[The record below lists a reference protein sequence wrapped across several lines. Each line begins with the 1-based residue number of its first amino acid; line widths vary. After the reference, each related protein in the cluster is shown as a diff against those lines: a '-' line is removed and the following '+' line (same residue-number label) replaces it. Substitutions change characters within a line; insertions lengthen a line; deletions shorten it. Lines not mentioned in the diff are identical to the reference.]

1 VAASNWASDGWL
13 VGDMPAVCPLAASSA
28 NYRIDT
34 TSTINQTMPYGRL
47 LQHCRPRER
56 IAAVDEIEAA
66 AHELGSVFA
75 AGVEQPGSMQAVV
88 TDGGYSGHTYDVA
101 GNGALIGYWGETL
114 RAGLVALRAQVRS
127 REGSSGVLVVE
138 LTATRTGDYTVSYS
152 GDLPSLPA
160 RIIFDAGYRY
170 PNHPQPGIRKPPAA
184 GNDGRP
190 TDPAVLAEVQ
200 ALVAEFVERHTH
212 LQGAPPLFTPGYS
225 EAEILAA
232 EERLGVRLPEDLRA
246 LYRTIHDDT
255 WESGLLGRFSPAPLE
270 QVVAWYQ
277 EGGPGSPRW
286 YGSDDRLSE
295 YDPDGLFAYDPVV
308 FETYPHGHVRRLSR
322 NDWWVTFAPDHSGND
337 AAVDLDP
344 AELGAYGQL
353 LMYGRDVHGPIV
365 YLAAS
370 VRHLMRT
377 VLAAM
382 RRAAPG
388 DEDWAW
394 HAVGWSVPD
403 HQWFV
408 DVGGAALVDEVAAIP
423 DASLIQRAHLR
434 QVGQVRLVDLADLPQ
449 LRSIRVLDSRQKA
462 ERVDL
467 SIPPGAPVEQVHVQA
482 KRFEPQRLAATPT
495 LAYVTLGGNSEPVS
509 VAALAGLPN
518 LVRLDLAE
526 ATVADIGAIA
536 TFPALR
542 VLSLNPQQWAE
553 LLGTGW
559 TPSRLA
565 AVGLGGRASLAEA
578 AAWLTAMPG
587 AGHAAVRYRTIRGR
601 R

>member
-1 VAASNWASDGWL
+1 
-13 VGDMPAVCPLAASSA
+13 
-28 NYRIDT
+28 
-34 TSTINQTMPYGRL
+34 
-47 LQHCRPRER
+47 
-56 IAAVDEIEAA
+56 VDEVETAV
-66 AHELGSVFA
+66 HELGSAFA
-75 AGVEQPGSMQAVV
+75 AGLEQPGSMQAAV
-88 TDGGYSGHTYDVA
+88 TESGYRGQEYDAA
-101 GNGALIGYWGETL
+101 GNRALVGHWGESF
-114 RAGLVALRAQVRS
+114 RAGLVALRARIRS
-127 REGSSGVLVVE
+127 REGGSGVVVVE
-138 LTATRTGDYTVSYS
+138 LAATRAGDYTVSYS

-160 RIIFDAGYRY
+160 RVVFNDGYRY
-170 PNHPQPGIRKPPAA
+170 PNHPKPGMRKPPAA

-212 LQGAPPLFTPGYS
+212 LRGAPPLYTPGYS
-225 EAEILAA
+225 EAEIVAV

-270 QVVAWYQ
+270 QVVAWYH

-286 YGSDDRLSE
+286 YGSDELLSD

-308 FETYPHGHVRRLSR
+308 FETYPYGHVRRLSR
-322 NDWWVTFAPDHSGND
+322 SDWWVTFAPDHGGND

-353 LMYGRDVHGPIV
+353 LMHGRDVHGPIV

-370 VRHLMRT
+370 VRQLMRT

-382 RRAAPG
+382 RGAQPG
-388 DEDWAW
+388 DEDWGW

-408 DVGGAALVDEVAAIP
+408 DLGGAALVDEVAAVD
-423 DASLIQRAHLR
+423 DASLIQ
-434 QVGQVRLVDLADLPQ
+434 LPH
-449 LRSIRVLDSRQKA
+449 LRSIRVLDSRQTA

-482 KRFEPQRLAATPT
+482 KRFDPQRLAATPT

-526 ATVADIGAIA
+526 ATVADVGAIA

-542 VLSLNPQQWAE
+542 ALSLNPQQWAE

-565 AVGLGGRASLAEA
+565 AVELGGRASLAEA

-587 AGHAAVRYRTIRGR
+587 ASHAAVRYRTIRGR